1 MKKFTILIFFLL
13 QIFPVVINA
22 QKARNQIN
30 NFVEIREENGDFNND
45 GHVDKTIISIDT
57 VSTTRP
63 ILLQIFLSQPNGELK
78 LAVSSTKIIEEM
90 YPSHKN
96 GKTREFQ
103 IPTFVSEDGLLKMIS
118 EIKGGMASYQFKY
131 QKGNF
136 ELIHVSKS
144 SWDGKNTTIESE
156 YNLTDG
162 KKIEV
167 EKNLGSEKIVNKK
180 ITKMP
185 LKPLIK
191 IQDLLYSDLTVY

>member
-1 MKKFTILIFFLL
+1 MNKFTILIFFLL
-13 QIFPVVINA
+13 QIFPTAINA
-22 QKARNQIN
+22 QKARNQN
-30 NFVEIREENGDFNND
+30 SNFVQIQEESGDFNND

-90 YPSHKN
+90 YPAHKN

-103 IPTFVSEDGLLKMIS
+103 IPSFLSEDGLLKIIS

-131 QKGNF
+131 QRGNF
-136 ELIHVSKS
+136 ELIHISKS
-144 SWDGKNTTIESE
+144 TWDGKNTTIESE
-156 YNLTDG
+156 YNLSNAT
-162 KKIEV
+162 KIEV
-167 EKNLGSEKIVNKK
+167 KKNLGSEKIVNKK

-191 IQDLLYSDLTVY
+191 IQDLFYSDLTVY

>member
-90 YPSHKN
+90 YPAHKN

-103 IPTFVSEDGLLKMIS
+103 ISTFVSEDGLLKMIS

-144 SWDGKNTTIESE
+144 TWDGKNTTTETE
-156 YNLTDG
+156 YNLRTG
-162 KKIEV
+162 VKIEV
-167 EKNLGSEKIVNKK
+167 KKNLGSEKIVNKK
-180 ITKMP
+180 IKKMP

>member
-1 MKKFTILIFFLL
+1 MNKFKFLICFLL
-13 QIFPVVINA
+13 QTFPVAINA
-22 QKARNQIN
+22 QKAQNQN
-30 NFVEIREENGDFNND
+30 SNFVQIREESGDFNND

-57 VSTTRP
+57 VRATRP

-78 LAVSSTKIIEEM
+78 LAVSSNKIIEEM
-90 YPSHKN
+90 YPAHKN

-103 IPTFVSEDGLLKMIS
+103 IPSFISEDGLLKMIS
-118 EIKGGMASYQFKY
+118 EIKGRMASYQFKY

-136 ELIHVSKS
+136 ELIHISKTT
-144 SWDGKNTTIESE
+144 WDGKNTTTETE
-156 YNLTDG
+156 YNLRTG
-162 KKIEV
+162 VKIEI

-180 ITKMP
+180 IKKML

>member
-1 MKKFTILIFFLL
+1 MNKFTFLIFFLL
-13 QIFPVVINA
+13 QIFPTAINA
-22 QKARNQIN
+22 QKAQNQN
-30 NFVEIREENGDFNND
+30 SNFVQIQEENGDFNND

-57 VSTTRP
+57 VRTTRP

-90 YPSHKN
+90 YPAHKN

-103 IPTFVSEDGLLKMIS
+103 IPIFVSEDGLLKMLS

-131 QKGNF
+131 RKGNF

-144 SWDGKNTTIESE
+144 TWDGKNTTIESE
-156 YNLTDG
+156 YNLSDG
-162 KKIEV
+162 TKIEI

-180 ITKMP
+180 IKKMP

>member
-1 MKKFTILIFFLL
+1 MNKFTILIFFLL
-13 QIFPVVINA
+13 QIFPTAINA
-22 QKARNQIN
+22 QKARNQN
-30 NFVEIREENGDFNND
+30 SNFVQIQEESGDFNND

-90 YPSHKN
+90 YPAHKN

-103 IPTFVSEDGLLKMIS
+103 IPSFLSEDGLLKIIS

-131 QKGNF
+131 QRGNF
-136 ELIHVSKS
+136 ELIHISKS
-144 SWDGKNTTIESE
+144 TWDGKNTTIESE
-156 YNLTDG
+156 YNLSNGT
-162 KKIEV
+162 KIEV
-167 EKNLGSEKIVNKK
+167 KKNLGSEKIVNKK

>member
-1 MKKFTILIFFLL
+1 MNKFTFLICFLL
-13 QIFPVVINA
+13 QIFPVAINA
-22 QKARNQIN
+22 QKARNQN
-30 NFVEIREENGDFNND
+30 SNFVQIQEENGDFNND
-45 GHVDKTIISIDT
+45 SHVDKTIISIDT

-90 YPSHKN
+90 YPAHKN

-103 IPTFVSEDGLLKMIS
+103 ISTFVSEDGLLKMIS

-131 QKGNF
+131 RKGNF

-144 SWDGKNTTIESE
+144 TWDGKNTTIESE
-156 YNLTDG
+156 YNLSDG
-162 KKIEV
+162 TKIEI

>member
-1 MKKFTILIFFLL
+1 MNKFTILIFFLL
-13 QIFPVVINA
+13 QIFPTAINA
-22 QKARNQIN
+22 QKARNQN
-30 NFVEIREENGDFNND
+30 SNFVQIREENGDFNND

-57 VSTTRP
+57 VRTTRP
-63 ILLQIFLSQPNGELK
+63 ILLQIFLSQLNGELK
-78 LAVSSTKIIEEM
+78 LAVSSNKIIEEM
-90 YPSHKN
+90 YPTNKN

-118 EIKGGMASYQFKY
+118 EIKGGMASYHFEY
-131 QKGNF
+131 LNGNF

-144 SWDGKNTTIESE
+144 TWDGKNTTTETE
-156 YNLTDG
+156 YNLRTG
-162 KKIEV
+162 TKIEV

>member
-1 MKKFTILIFFLL
+1 MNKFTILIFFLL
-13 QIFPVVINA
+13 QIFPTAINA
-22 QKARNQIN
+22 QKARNQN
-30 NFVEIREENGDFNND
+30 SNFVQIQEESGDFNND

-90 YPSHKN
+90 YPAHKN

-103 IPTFVSEDGLLKMIS
+103 IPSFLSEDGLLKIIS

-131 QKGNF
+131 QRGNF
-136 ELIHVSKS
+136 ELIHISKS
-144 SWDGKNTTIESE
+144 TWDGKNTTIESE
-156 YNLTDG
+156 YNLSNAT
-162 KKIEV
+162 KIEV
-167 EKNLGSEKIVNKK
+167 KKNLGSEKIVNKK

-191 IQDLLYSDLTVY
+191 IQDLLYLDLTVY

>member
-1 MKKFTILIFFLL
+1 MNKFTFLICSIL
-13 QIFPVVINA
+13 QIFPIAINA
-22 QKARNQIN
+22 QKARNQN
-30 NFVEIREENGDFNND
+30 SNFVQIQEENGDFNND
-45 GHVDKTIISIDT
+45 SHFDKTIISIDT

-63 ILLQIFLSQPNGELK
+63 ILLQIFLSQQNGELK

-103 IPTFVSEDGLLKMIS
+103 IPIFVSEDGLLKMLS
-118 EIKGGMASYQFKY
+118 EIKGGMASYHFKY

-144 SWDGKNTTIESE
+144 TWDGKNTTIESE
-156 YNLTDG
+156 YNLTNG

-191 IQDLLYSDLTVY
+191 IQDLFYSDLTVY

>member
-1 MKKFTILIFFLL
+1 MNKFTFLICLLL
-13 QIFPVVINA
+13 QIFPVAINA
-22 QKARNQIN
+22 QKARNQN
-30 NFVEIREENGDFNND
+30 SNFVQIQEENGDVNND

-57 VSTTRP
+57 VRTTRP

-103 IPTFVSEDGLLKMIS
+103 IPIFVSEDGLLKMLS

-144 SWDGKNTTIESE
+144 TWDGNNTTIESE
-156 YNLTDG
+156 YNLTNG

>member
-1 MKKFTILIFFLL
+1 MNKFTILICFLL
-13 QIFPVVINA
+13 QTFFLAINA
-22 QKARNQIN
+22 QTARNQN
-30 NFVEIREENGDFNND
+30 SNFVQIQEENGDINND

-57 VSTTRP
+57 VSTTRT

-78 LAVSSTKIIEEM
+78 LVVSSTKIIEEM
-90 YPSHKN
+90 YPAHKN

-103 IPTFVSEDGLLKMIS
+103 IPIFVSEDGLLKMLS

-131 QKGNF
+131 RKGKF

-144 SWDGKNTTIESE
+144 TWDGKNATTETE
-156 YNLTDG
+156 YNLRTG
-162 KKIEV
+162 IKIEV

>member
-1 MKKFTILIFFLL
+1 MNKFTILVFFLL
-13 QIFPVVINA
+13 QIFPIAINA
-22 QKARNQIN
+22 QKAGNQNI
-30 NFVEIREENGDFNND
+30 NFVQIQEESGDFNND

-57 VSTTRP
+57 VRTTRP

-90 YPSHKN
+90 YPAHKN

-103 IPTFVSEDGLLKMIS
+103 IPSFIIEDGLLKMLS
-118 EIKGGMASYQFKY
+118 EIKGGMASYHFKY

-144 SWDGKNTTIESE
+144 TWDGKNTTIESE
-156 YNLTDG
+156 YNLSDG
-162 KKIEV
+162 TKIEI

>member
-1 MKKFTILIFFLL
+1 MNKFTFLICSIL
-13 QIFPVVINA
+13 QIFPIAINA
-22 QKARNQIN
+22 QKARNQN
-30 NFVEIREENGDFNND
+30 SNFVQIQEENGDFNND
-45 GHVDKTIISIDT
+45 SHFDKTIISIDT

-63 ILLQIFLSQPNGELK
+63 ILLQIFLSQQNGELK
-78 LAVSSTKIIEEM
+78 LAVSSTKIIEGM
-90 YPSHKN
+90 YLSHKN

-103 IPTFVSEDGLLKMIS
+103 IPIFVSEDGLLKMLS
-118 EIKGGMASYQFKY
+118 EIKGGMASYHFKY

-144 SWDGKNTTIESE
+144 TWDGKNTTIESE
-156 YNLTDG
+156 YNLTNG

>member
-1 MKKFTILIFFLL
+1 MNKFTFLICLLL
-13 QIFPVVINA
+13 QIFPVAINA
-22 QKARNQIN
+22 QKARNQN
-30 NFVEIREENGDFNND
+30 SNFVQIQEENGDVNND

-103 IPTFVSEDGLLKMIS
+103 IPTFVSEDGLLKMLS
-118 EIKGGMASYQFKY
+118 EIKGGMANYQFKY

-144 SWDGKNTTIESE
+144 TWDGKNTTIESE
-156 YNLTDG
+156 YNLSDG
-162 KKIEV
+162 TKIEI

-191 IQDLLYSDLTVY
+191 IQDLFYSDLTVY

>member
-90 YPSHKN
+90 YPAHKN

-103 IPTFVSEDGLLKMIS
+103 ISTFVSEDGLLKMIS

-144 SWDGKNTTIESE
+144 TWDGKNTTIESE
-156 YNLTDG
+156 YNLTNG
-162 KKIEV
+162 KKIEI
-167 EKNLGSEKIVNKK
+167 EKNLGSERIVNKK
-180 ITKMP
+180 IKKMP

>member
-1 MKKFTILIFFLL
+1 MNKFTFLICLLL
-13 QIFPVVINA
+13 QIFPVAINA
-22 QKARNQIN
+22 QKARNQN
-30 NFVEIREENGDFNND
+30 SNFVQIQEENGDVNND

-103 IPTFVSEDGLLKMIS
+103 IPIFVSEDGLLKMLS

-144 SWDGKNTTIESE
+144 TWDGKNTTIESE
-156 YNLTDG
+156 YNLTNG